1 MERLID
7 ARSEDGEHPSPS
19 FVLVFL
25 FLRARDH
32 VSRRLLSSFALLPRY
47 HPRFRAFIP
56 NFPTLA
62 LRTPNVFSFVR
73 SFVSRLARYRDSL
86 EGVHVTNHRKR
97 KENKRKEIEEK
108 NAKVLG
114 RVPIALCSGFRVDR
128 GRESVE
134 EQTRERESIDP
145 TL

>member
-7 ARSEDGEHPSPS
+7 ARSEDREHPSPS

-25 FLRARDH
+25 FLRAFTF
-32 VSRRLLSSFALLPRY
+32 VLCFASAISFSFSRLYSEFSDSRSSDLERL
-47 HPRFRAFIP
+47 
-56 NFPTLA
+56 
-62 LRTPNVFSFVR
+62 FVR

>member
-7 ARSEDGEHPSPS
+7 ARSENGEHPSPS
-19 FVLVFL
+19 LSSSLRF
-25 FLRARDH
+25 FLRATTFTFVLCFASADIIL
-32 VSRRLLSSFALLPRY
+32 VFALL
-47 HPRFRAFIP
+47 FRIFR
-56 NFPTLA
+56 LS
-62 LRTPNVFSFVR
+62 LVRTPNVFSFVR

-114 RVPIALCSGFRVDR
+114 RVPIALCSRFRVDG

>member
-1 MERLID
+1 M
-7 ARSEDGEHPSPS
+7 
-19 FVLVFL
+19 
-25 FLRARDH
+25 LRFR
-32 VSRRLLSSFALLPRY
+32 RY

-62 LRTPNVFSFVR
+62 GSDPERLFVR

-114 RVPIALCSGFRVDR
+114 RVPIALCSRFRVDG

>member
-1 MERLID
+1 MSYPFSRFYSEFSGSRSSDPERL
-7 ARSEDGEHPSPS
+7 
-19 FVLVFL
+19 
-25 FLRARDH
+25 
-32 VSRRLLSSFALLPRY
+32 
-47 HPRFRAFIP
+47 
-56 NFPTLA
+56 
-62 LRTPNVFSFVR
+62 FVR
-73 SFVSRLARYRDSL
+73 SLVSRLARYRDSL

-114 RVPIALCSGFRVDR
+114 RVPIALCSRFRVDR